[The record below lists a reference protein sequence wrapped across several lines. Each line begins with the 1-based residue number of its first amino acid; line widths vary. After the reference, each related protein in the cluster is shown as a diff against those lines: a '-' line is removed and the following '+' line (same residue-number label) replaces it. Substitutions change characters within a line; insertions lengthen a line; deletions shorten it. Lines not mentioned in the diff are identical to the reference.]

1 VTAHLRAWIALAA
14 VCRRLARAVLAL
26 AGLAGA
32 ACVPVAIVL
41 LYLG

>member
-1 VTAHLRAWIALAA
+1 VTDLLRAWIALAA
-14 VCRRLARAVLAL
+14 VCRWLTHAVLAL
-26 AGLAGA
+26 AGFAGA